1 MSRKQ
6 ALDNETKQT
15 IMQNMREFRAM
26 NSFQNGVVALIASLA
41 AQEKE
46 LTKLKNMFRD
56 LDQDRNGTLN
66 KQEVKNAF
74 QTLKN
79 ELSTSKNIILGSW
92 SEYDY
97 DQLWE
102 SMDRDGDGEISYEE
116 FIAAAIDKAAL
127 LTNENV
133 DRTFRLIDLDG
144 NGQLSREELEQA
156 FSSNN

>member
-1 MSRKQ
+1 MSRIQ
-6 ALDNETKQT
+6 TLDTGTKET

-26 NSFQNGVVALIASLA
+26 NSFQNGVVSLIASLA

-56 LDQDRNGTLN
+56 LDQDRSGTLN
-66 KQEVKNAF
+66 KQEVKTAF

-79 ELSTSKNIILGSW
+79 ELSTSQNVIIGSW

-102 SMDRDGDGEISYEE
+102 SMDRDADGLISYEE

-144 NGQLSREELEQA
+144 NG
-156 FSSNN
+156 

>member
-6 ALDNETKQT
+6 TLDNETKQT

-26 NSFQNGVVALIASLA
+26 NSFQNGVVALIASLG
-41 AQEKE
+41 AQDME
-46 LTKLKNMFRD
+46 LAKLKNMFRD
-56 LDQDRNGTLN
+56 LDQDRNGTLD
-66 KQEVKNAF
+66 KEEIKNAF
-74 QTLKN
+74 QTLKT
-79 ELSTSKNIILGSW
+79 ELSTTKNVILGSW

-102 SMDRDGDGEISYEE
+102 SMDRDGDGEISYDE

-127 LTNENV
+127 LTTENV

-144 NGQLSREELEQA
+144 NGQLSREELEKA
-156 FSSNN
+156 FSSNS

>member
-1 MSRKQ
+1 MSRIQ
-6 ALDNETKQT
+6 TLDTGTKET
-15 IMQNMREFRAM
+15 IMQNMREFRAI
-26 NSFQNGVVALIASLA
+26 NSFQNGVVSLIASLA

-56 LDQDRNGTLN
+56 LDQDRSGTLN
-66 KQEVKNAF
+66 KQEVKTAF

-79 ELSTSKNIILGSW
+79 ELSTSQNVIIGSW

-102 SMDRDGDGEISYEE
+102 SMDRDADGLISYEE

-144 NGQLSREELEQA
+144 NG
-156 FSSNN
+156 

>member
-1 MSRKQ
+1 
-6 ALDNETKQT
+6 
-15 IMQNMREFRAM
+15 
-26 NSFQNGVVALIASLA
+26 
-41 AQEKE
+41 
-46 LTKLKNMFRD
+46 MFRD

-79 ELSTSKNIILGSW
+79 ELNTSRNIILGSW

-133 DRTFRLIDLDG
+133 DRTFRLIDLDD
-144 NGQLSREELEQA
+144 NGQLSRDELELA
-156 FSSNN
+156 FSSNT

>member
-1 MSRKQ
+1 MSRIET
-6 ALDNETKQT
+6 LDTGTKQT

-26 NSFQNGVVALIASLA
+26 NSFQNGVVSLIASLA

-56 LDQDRNGTLN
+56 LDQDRSGTLN
-66 KQEVKNAF
+66 KQEVKTAF

-79 ELSTSKNIILGSW
+79 ELSTSKNVIIGSW

-102 SMDRDGDGEISYEE
+102 SMDRDADGLISYEE

-144 NGQLSREELEQA
+144 NG
-156 FSSNN
+156 

>member
-1 MSRKQ
+1 MSRIQ
-6 ALDNETKQT
+6 TLDTWTKQT

-56 LDQDRNGTLN
+56 LDQDRSGTLN
-66 KQEVKNAF
+66 KEEVKTAF

-79 ELSTSKNIILGSW
+79 ELSTSKNVIIGSW

-102 SMDRDGDGEISYEE
+102 SMDRDGDGLISYEE

-144 NGQLSREELEQA
+144 NGQLTLQELEQA
-156 FSSNN
+156 FSSNT

>member
-6 ALDNETKQT
+6 TLDNETKQT

-26 NSFQNGVVALIASLA
+26 NSFQNGVVALIASLG
-41 AQEKE
+41 AQDKE
-46 LTKLKNMFRD
+46 LAKLKNMFRD
-56 LDQDRNGTLN
+56 LDQDRNGTLD
-66 KQEVKNAF
+66 KEEIKNAF
-74 QTLKN
+74 QTLKT
-79 ELSTSKNIILGSW
+79 ELSTTKNVILGSW

-102 SMDRDGDGEISYEE
+102 SMDRDGDGEISYDE

-127 LTNENV
+127 LTTENV

-144 NGQLSREELEQA
+144 NGQLSREELEKA
-156 FSSNN
+156 FSSNS

>member
-1 MSRKQ
+1 M
-6 ALDNETKQT
+6 E
-15 IMQNMREFRAM
+15 NMREFRAM

-56 LDQDRNGTLN
+56 LDQDRSGTLN
-66 KQEVKNAF
+66 KQEVKTAF

-79 ELSTSKNIILGSW
+79 ELSTSNNVFLGSW

-102 SMDRDGDGEISYEE
+102 SMDRDGDGLISYEE

-144 NGQLSREELEQA
+144 NGQLTLEELEQA
-156 FSSNN
+156 FSSNA

>member
-1 MSRKQ
+1 MSRIQ
-6 ALDNETKQT
+6 TLDTGTKET
-15 IMQNMREFRAM
+15 IMQNMREFRAI
-26 NSFQNGVVALIASLA
+26 NSFQNGVVSLIASLA

-56 LDQDRNGTLN
+56 LDQDRSGTLN
-66 KQEVKNAF
+66 KQEVKTAF

-79 ELSTSKNIILGSW
+79 ELSTSKNVIIGSW

-102 SMDRDGDGEISYEE
+102 SMDRDADGLISYEE

-144 NGQLSREELEQA
+144 NG
-156 FSSNN
+156 

>member
-6 ALDNETKQT
+6 TLDNETKQT

-26 NSFQNGVVALIASLA
+26 NSFQNGVVALIASLG
-41 AQEKE
+41 AQDKE
-46 LTKLKNMFRD
+46 LAKLKNMFRD
-56 LDQDRNGTLN
+56 LDQDRNGTLD
-66 KQEVKNAF
+66 KEEIKNAF
-74 QTLKN
+74 QNLKT
-79 ELSTSKNIILGSW
+79 ELSTTKNVILGSW

-102 SMDRDGDGEISYEE
+102 SMDRDGDGEISYDE

-127 LTNENV
+127 LTTENV

-144 NGQLSREELEQA
+144 NGQLSREELEKA
-156 FSSNN
+156 FSSNS